1 MHELTEVNLSFSILL
16 EMKAFKTKW
25 FKKWADKNKVTLEKL
40 SEAID
45 RLNKKSG
52 IVDLGSNVYKVRIA
66 KNKGKS
72 GGYRTILIYKKDFRC
87 LFVYG
92 FGKNEQENI
101 PKKQLEDFKKYSQI
115 FLDFSEGNLK
125 GMLDEGSIFPLEA
138 L

>member
-1 MHELTEVNLSFSILL
+1 MR
-16 EMKAFKTKW
+16 AFKTKW
-25 FKKWADKNKVTLEKL
+25 FKKWAAKNSIALEKL
-40 SEAID
+40 LEVID
-45 RLNKKSG
+45 RLDKELG
-52 IVDLGSNVYKVRIA
+52 TVDLGSNVYKVRIA

-92 FGKNEQENI
+92 FGKNEQDNI

-115 FLDFSEGNLK
+115 FLNFSEEDLK
-125 GMLDEGSIFPLEA
+125 GMLDEGFIFPLEA